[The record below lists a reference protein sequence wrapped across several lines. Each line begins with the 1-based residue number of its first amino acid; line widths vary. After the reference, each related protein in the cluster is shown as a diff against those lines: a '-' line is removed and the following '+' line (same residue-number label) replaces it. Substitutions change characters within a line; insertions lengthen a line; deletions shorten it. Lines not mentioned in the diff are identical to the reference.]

1 MQSTEPS
8 VLIHM
13 PAKDSGDQLVCKAD
27 AAAAENRRARCACC
41 ACWRDLCDPIVQKAI
56 LLMTGAAIG
65 VCFGFGMCVFMCS
78 EGR

>member
-8 VLIHM
+8 VLIQM
-13 PAKDSGDQLVCKAD
+13 PTEDSGDQLVCKAD
-27 AAAAENRRARCACC
+27 AAATNRRACACC
-41 ACWRDLCDPIVQKAI
+41 ACWRDLCDPIVQKII

-65 VCFGFGMCVFMCS
+65 VCFGFSMCVFLCS